1 MGDEVVVLDKKSF
14 ILPYVERGKFS
25 RLLRLGLE
33 YNRDKGT
40 YSINNFG
47 KIEELVDTISSIL
60 NDEVLFLQNCLMCS
74 KDFACSDC
82 KYADFCATKN
92 LPFQCVCP
100 QCLKE
105 GKTHQQKHSETS
117 DGD

>member
-1 MGDEVVVLDKKSF
+1 MMKVVVLNKKAFVLPRVEKEKF
-14 ILPYVERGKFS
+14 I
-25 RLLRLGLE
+25 RLMRLGLE
-33 YNRDKGT
+33 YNRDKGS
-40 YSINNFG
+40 YSISHFG
-47 KIEELVDTISSIL
+47 KIEELIDTISSIL

-74 KDFACSDC
+74 KDFPCSDC

-105 GKTHQQKHSETS
+105 GKTHQQKTF
-117 DGD
+117 